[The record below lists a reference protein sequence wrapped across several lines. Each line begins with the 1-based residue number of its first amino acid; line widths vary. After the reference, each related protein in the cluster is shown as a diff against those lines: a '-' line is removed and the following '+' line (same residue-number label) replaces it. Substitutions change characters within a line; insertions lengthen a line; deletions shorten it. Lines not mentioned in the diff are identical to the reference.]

1 MVYMMRILK
10 QKKKEKKMIET
21 GKIINGDCIEV
32 MKTFPEGSIDL
43 VVTSPPYNVNIAYD
57 VHKDD
62 LPMDEYYE
70 WTKDWLREAF
80 RVLKDDGRI
89 AVNVPNEL
97 NVQER
102 GGRIL
107 FVAEFWMMMKEVG
120 FKFSG
125 LVDLTEDSPHRV
137 RQTAWGSWMSASA
150 PYIYNPKECIIL
162 AYKKSNKKL
171 TKGESQWKGVPT
183 DIEQPD
189 GVIKNKMVYQ
199 DEDKKEFMNLV
210 FGRWEYFADTRS
222 LTKATF
228 SMDIP
233 SKAIK
238 ILTYKNDIVLDP
250 FMGSGTSAFAAELLD
265 RRWLGIELSPDYTEI
280 ARKRVQALIDERKQM
295 KLELKEEEV

>member
-1 MVYMMRILK
+1 
-10 QKKKEKKMIET
+10 MIET

-43 VVTSPPYNVNIAYD
+43 LVTSPPYNVNIAYD

-70 WTKDWLREAF
+70 WSKDWLREAF

-97 NVQER
+97 NVQGR

-125 LVDLTEDSPHRV
+125 LVDLTENSPHRV

-189 GVIKNKMVYQ
+189 GSIKNKMVYQ

-280 ARKRVQALIDERKQM
+280 ARKRVQALIDERRQT

>member
-1 MVYMMRILK
+1 ML
-10 QKKKEKKMIET
+10 ET

-125 LVDLTEDSPHRV
+125 LVDLTENSPHRV
-137 RQTAWGSWMSASA
+137 RQTAWGSWMSASC
-150 PYIYNPKECIIL
+150 PYIYNPKECVIL

-183 DIEQPD
+183 DVEQSD
-189 GVIKNKMVYQ
+189 GSIKNKMVYQ

-265 RRWLGIELSPDYTEI
+265 RRWIGIELSPDYTEI
-280 ARKRVQALIDERKQM
+280 ARKRVQALIDERRQT
-295 KLELKEEEV
+295 KLELKEEDN

>member
-1 MVYMMRILK
+1 
-10 QKKKEKKMIET
+10 MIET

-43 VVTSPPYNVNIAYD
+43 VVTSPPYNVNISYD

-189 GVIKNKMVYQ
+189 GSIKNKMVYQ

-280 ARKRVQALIDERKQM
+280 ARKRVQALIDERRQT
-295 KLELKEEEV
+295 KLELKEEDN

>member
-1 MVYMMRILK
+1 
-10 QKKKEKKMIET
+10 MIET

-43 VVTSPPYNVNIAYD
+43 LVTSPPYNVNISYD

-62 LPMDEYYE
+62 LPMDTYYE

-107 FVAEFWMMMKEVG
+107 FVAEFWMMMKEIG

-162 AYKKSNKKL
+162 AYKKTNKKL
-171 TKGESQWKGVPT
+171 TKGESQWLGEPT
-183 DIEQPD
+183 KIIQED
-189 GVIKNKMVYQ
+189 GTIKNKMIYK

-210 FGRWEYFADTRS
+210 FGRWEYFADTKS

-233 SKAIK
+233 AKAIK
-238 ILTYKNDIVLDP
+238 ILTYKNDIILDH
-250 FMGSGTSAFAAELLD
+250 FMGSGTSAVAAEVLD
-265 RRWLGIELSPDYTEI
+265 RRWVGIE
-280 ARKRVQALIDERKQM
+280 
-295 KLELKEEEV
+295 